1 MAFDA
6 LELWRDLVTAYSQ
19 CRFTRPE
26 DKLYA
31 FSGIAKLF
39 QKISRGSMAV
49 TSLTF
54 AELDRLHSKA
64 KAAIPISGAFLV
76 LGIGRWAF

>member
-39 QKISRGSMAV
+39 QEV
-49 TSLTF
+49 T
-54 AELDRLHSKA
+54 A
-64 KAAIPISGAFLV
+64 KAVISISGAFLV

>member
-39 QKISRGSMAV
+39 Q
-49 TSLTF
+49 
-54 AELDRLHSKA
+54 EA